1 MQNRTLIPVVFATIL
16 LTAGFALR
24 GDDST
29 ASWKLP
35 PETAR
40 FKSTPEAALV
50 TANCMVC
57 HSADYI
63 ATQPPLNRK
72 QWTALVTKMRT
83 KFGAPVMTNKV
94 DEIVEY
100 LVKNYGRD

>member
-1 MQNRTLIPVVFATIL
+1 MRKQTLMLAVVVTIL
-16 LTAGFALR
+16 VVAGFRLR
-24 GDDST
+24 GDEST
-29 ASWKLP
+29 DSWKLP

-40 FKSTPEAALV
+40 FKSAPETALV
-50 TANCMVC
+50 TGNCMVC

-72 QWTALVTKMRT
+72 QWTALVTKMQT
-83 KFGAPVMTNKV
+83 KFGAPLMTNKL
-94 DEIVEY
+94 DEIVNY